1 MSTAAVIVAAGRGR
15 RAGGDLPKQ
24 WRMIH
29 GRTVASYSLATFRAH
44 PAITHIVMVIHPDD
58 ADMAQALGVTW
69 VAGGET
75 RRDSVLNG
83 LESLADAGVR
93 RVLIHDVAR
102 PGLSAGVINGVLEAL
117 ETTEGAAPAL
127 PVVDALW
134 VGDAGMVAGT
144 RSREGLFRAQTP
156 QGFHFDPLLAAHRAH
171 QGDAADDVEI
181 ARAAGMQVQM
191 TQGSED
197 NFKITLPADF
207 DRAARLLE
215 S

>member
-44 PAITHIVMVIHPDD
+44 PEITHIVMVIHPDD

-83 LESLADAGVR
+83 LESLADAGVS

-102 PGLSAGVINGVLEAL
+102 PGLSAAVIDGVLEAL

-134 VGDAGMVAGT
+134 VGDDGMVAGT

-156 QGFHFDPLLAAHRAH
+156 QGFHFAPLLAAHRAH

-181 ARAAGMQVQM
+181 ARTAGMQVRM

>member
-44 PAITHIVMVIHPDD
+44 PEITHIVMVIHPDD
-58 ADMAQALGVTW
+58 ADMAQALEVDW

-83 LESLADAGVR
+83 LESLADAGVS

-102 PGLSAGVINGVLEAL
+102 PGLSVGVIDGVLEAL

-134 VGDAGMVAGT
+134 VGDDGMVAGT

-156 QGFHFDPLLAAHRAH
+156 QGFHFAPLLAAHRAH

-181 ARAAGMQVQM
+181 ARAAGMQVRM

>member
-44 PAITHIVMVIHPDD
+44 PEITHIVMVIHPDD

-83 LESLADAGVR
+83 LESLADAGVT

-102 PGLSAGVINGVLEAL
+102 PGLSAAVIDGVLEAL

-134 VGDAGMVAGT
+134 VGGDGMVAGT

-156 QGFHFDPLLAAHRAH
+156 QGFHFAPLLAAHRVH

-181 ARAAGMQVQM
+181 ARAAGMQVRM
-191 TQGSED
+191 TLGSED